1 MPVYFGSSP
10 SPLFLSYDRS
20 TKSTPFPRTAAGY
33 LYYRAPPAG
42 YPFAGSLRLRIN
54 SDAARGSDLLRPN
67 GVPWQIV
74 LPQLVI
80 NEQYTSVLV
89 QLLAEELVSPATVKA
104 CRKLF
109 GDRKI
114 LTPNTLLFHLAQPF
128 ALRMTQAELR
138 LTTVGTRKI
147 GQFVKQNLF
156 GERSPRMRYPFT
168 GSIVVRFELSA
179 DHKRMHMRVLKVVEP
194 VVCQSADAGYR
205 EHGRVVEPKEGELLA
220 YRSQRW
226 TGPQPW
232 TLFMRPAH
240 VRTPAADALHLLIK
254 R

>member
-1 MPVYFGSSP
+1 
-10 SPLFLSYDRS
+10 
-20 TKSTPFPRTAAGY
+20 
-33 LYYRAPPAG
+33 
-42 YPFAGSLRLRIN
+42 
-54 SDAARGSDLLRPN
+54 
-67 GVPWQIV
+67 
-74 LPQLVI
+74 
-80 NEQYTSVLV
+80 
-89 QLLAEELVSPATVKA
+89 
-104 CRKLF
+104 
-109 GDRKI
+109 
-114 LTPNTLLFHLAQPF
+114 
-128 ALRMTQAELR
+128 
-138 LTTVGTRKI
+138 VGTRKI

-168 GSIVVRFELSA
+168 GTLHMPYLCLFDAQRASCFCLENKTILTQVRCAGSILVRFELSA
-179 DHKRMHMRVLKVVEP
+179 DRKRMHMRVLKIVEP

-232 TLFMRPAH
+232 TLFMRPAY